1 MKMKT
6 IITATDSYKMNH
18 WAQYPEGLEA
28 IYSYFESRVGAK
40 YDETPL
46 FGLQY
51 FLKEYLVGPRVT
63 QEGIDYAEKLCLAHF
78 GDASMFNRA
87 MWEHILKEHDGK
99 LPVRIKAVPEGL
111 PIPTG
116 NVLMTVE
123 SLDPKCAPLTNHLE
137 TMLTHIWYG
146 STVCARS
153 RYVRKMFKKFLK
165 KTDTEETMGVALMFM
180 LHDFGFRGVSSLESS
195 AVGGAAHLANFMGTD
210 TISAMEFAMEYYDA
224 GMENLAFSVPAT
236 EHSVMTSQGRGGE
249 EKLVKQLIKNYPNG
263 ILSVVSDS
271 YDIENFIGNIGKKFK
286 KEILGRDGKFV
297 FRPDSLRYKTDTP
310 EKQMLWIAKKL
321 YEVFGGQK
329 NEKGYITLHP
339 KVGMLWG
346 DGIDPDGI
354 IRILEVLEENGFA
367 ASNCVFGMGGGLLQK
382 VNRDTQ
388 RFAFK
393 ASAMKIDGKWVDI
406 FKNPLDASKASKKGK
421 LALIQVNSG
430 EYLTI
435 PESQLRNESE
445 NILKTV
451 FENGEL
457 VTEYTFDEVRK
468 NADLKDWE

>member
-18 WAQYPEGLEA
+18 WAQYPEGLET
-28 IYSYFESRVGAK
+28 IYSYFESRVGAV

-51 FLKEYLVGPRVT
+51 FLKEYLEGVRVT
-63 QEGIDYAEKLCLAHF
+63 KEDIDYAELLCKAHF
-78 GDASMFNRA
+78 GSSEMFNRE
-87 MWEHILKEHDGK
+87 MWEHILNEYGGK

-137 TMLTHIWYG
+137 TMLTHVWYG

-153 RYVRKMFKKFLK
+153 RYLRKIFNKFLK
-165 KTDTEETMGVALMFM
+165 KTDEDEDRKNALMFM
-180 LHDFGFRGVSSLESS
+180 LHDFGFRGVSSFES
-195 AVGGAAHLANFMGTD
+195 AAIGGAAHLANFMGTD
-210 TISAMEFAMEYYDA
+210 TIAAMEFLMKYYDA
-224 GMENLAFSVPAT
+224 SIDGLAYSVPAT
-236 EHSVMTSQGRGGE
+236 EHSVMTSLGRNGE
-249 EKLVKQLIKNYPNG
+249 EKLVRKLIKKYHSG

-271 YDIENFIGNIGKKFK
+271 YDIENFIGNIGKKLK
-286 KEILGRDGKFV
+286 KEILERDGKFV
-297 FRPDSLRYKTDTP
+297 FRPDSLRYKGDTP
-310 EKQMLWIAKKL
+310 EKQMLWIARKL
-321 YEVFGGQK
+321 YEVFGGTK
-329 NEKGYITLHP
+329 NSKGYIKLHP

-346 DGIDPDGI
+346 DGIDAEGI

-367 ASNCVFGMGGGLLQK
+367 ASNCVVGMGGGLLQK
-382 VNRDTQ
+382 LNRDTQ

-393 ASAMKIDGKWVDI
+393 ASAMKIDGGWVDI
-406 FKNPLDASKASKKGK
+406 FKMPLDKSKASKKGR
-421 LALIQVNSG
+421 LALIRSDSG

-435 PESQLRNESE
+435 PESQLMSESE

-451 FENGEL
+451 FEMGE
-457 VTEYTFDEVRK
+457 VPTVYTLNEVRYL
-468 NADLKDWE
+468 ASLQDWE

>member
-1 MKMKT
+1 
-6 IITATDSYKMNH
+6 
-18 WAQYPEGLEA
+18 
-28 IYSYFESRVGAK
+28 
-40 YDETPL
+40 
-46 FGLQY
+46 
-51 FLKEYLVGPRVT
+51 
-63 QEGIDYAEKLCLAHF
+63 
-78 GDASMFNRA
+78 
-87 MWEHILKEHDGK
+87 
-99 LPVRIKAVPEGL
+99 
-111 PIPTG
+111 
-116 NVLMTVE
+116 
-123 SLDPKCAPLTNHLE
+123 
-137 TMLTHIWYG
+137 
-146 STVCARS
+146 
-153 RYVRKMFKKFLK
+153 
-165 KTDTEETMGVALMFM
+165 
-180 LHDFGFRGVSSLESS
+180 
-195 AVGGAAHLANFMGTD
+195 
-210 TISAMEFAMEYYDA
+210 MEFAMEYYDA
-224 GMENLAFSVPAT
+224 EMNNLAFSVPAT
-236 EHSVMTSQGRGGE
+236 EHSVMTSQGRAGE
-249 EKLVKQLIKNYPNG
+249 ERLVRQLIKNYPKG

-271 YDIENFIGNIGKKFK
+271 YDIENFIGNIGKKLK
-286 KEILGRDGKFV
+286 KEILDRDGKFV

-393 ASAMKIDGKWVDI
+393 ASAMKIDDKWVDI
-406 FKNPLDASKASKKGK
+406 FKNPLDASKASKKGR

-435 PESQLRNESE
+435 PESQLKSEDE

-451 FENGEL
+451 FENGEIK
-457 VTEYTFDEVRK
+457 TNYTFTQVRE

>member
-1 MKMKT
+1 MKS

-18 WAQYPEGLEA
+18 WAQYPDGLQT

-40 YDETPL
+40 YAETPL

-51 FLKEYLVGPRVT
+51 FLKEYLEGVRVT
-63 QEGIDYAEKLCLAHF
+63 KEGIDYAEKLCQQHF
-78 GDASMFNRA
+78 GSADMFNRE
-87 MWEHILKEHDGK
+87 MWEHILEEHGGK

-137 TMLTHIWYG
+137 TMLTHVWYG

-153 RYVRKMFKKFLK
+153 RYVKKMFKNFLDR
-165 KTDTEETMGVALMFM
+165 TDTTEDTETALMFM
-180 LHDFGFRGVSSLESS
+180 LHDFGFRGVSSFESA
-195 AVGGAAHLANFMGTD
+195 AVGGAAHLVNFMGTD
-210 TISAMEFAMEYYDA
+210 TIAAMELVMEYYDA
-224 GMENLAFSVPAT
+224 PMTNLAYSVPAT
-236 EHSVMTSQGRGGE
+236 EHSVMTSLGRNGE
-249 EKLVKQLIKNYPNG
+249 EKLIRNLIENYPTG

-271 YDIENFIGNIGKKFK
+271 YDIENFIGNIGRKLKA
-286 KEILGRDGKFV
+286 EILGREGKFV
-297 FRPDSLRYKTDTP
+297 FRPDSLRYTNDTP
-310 EKQMLWIAKKL
+310 ERQMLWIARKL
-321 YEVFGGQK
+321 YEVFGGKQ
-329 NEKGYITLHP
+329 NGKGYIKLHP

-354 IRILEVLEENGFA
+354 IRILEVLEQHGFA

-393 ASAMKIDGKWVDI
+393 ASAMKIDNEWVDI
-406 FKNPLDASKASKKGK
+406 FKMPLDKSKASKKGR
-421 LALIQVNSG
+421 LALIKSDSG

-435 PESQLRNESE
+435 PACQLMDERED
-445 NILKTV
+445 ILKTV

-457 VTEYTFDEVRK
+457 VTQYTLYEVRE
-468 NADLKDWE
+468 NAKLREWE